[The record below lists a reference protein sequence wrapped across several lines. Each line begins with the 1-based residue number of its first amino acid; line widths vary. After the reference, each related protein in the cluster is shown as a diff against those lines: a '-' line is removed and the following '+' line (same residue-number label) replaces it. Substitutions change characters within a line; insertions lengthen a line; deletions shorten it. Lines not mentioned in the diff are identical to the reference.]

1 MAFVIFMVVKQ
12 LNRAKKMFE
21 KPAGPAAVTEKECPY
36 CKTKINIHAT
46 RCPHC
51 TSVLEDK

>member
-1 MAFVIFMVVKQ
+1 MIKNRHRDKKRSPGIPNREKIGKIMVKS
-12 LNRAKKMFE
+12 A
-21 KPAGPAAVTEKECPY
+21 EKECPY

-51 TSVLEDK
+51 TSVLEDQ

>member
-12 LNRAKKMFE
+12 LNRAKKMFD
-21 KPAGPAAVTEKECPY
+21 KPAAPAAATEKECPY

-51 TSVLEDK
+51 TSVLEDQ